1 MPNEVEINWSNFKP
15 HTLGALRSFRNE
27 GYLTDVTLVSD
38 DRKLFPAHKLILT
51 TASDYFEKLF
61 RQNTSFYQT
70 FICLEK
76 VSNSELSDII
86 DFIYLGQVTIQNV
99 KISRF
104 LELAKRFSLKGL
116 NNEDNDSSKKIKEE
130 FIDEDRTGTNT
141 DEHGREDNLYIN
153 GAEAM
158 KGQSII
164 DNYSSN
170 FINGKEFN
178 TSNIEGSQDELDAMD
193 VIDEQKIMSKVI
205 LDDTEIDSSNEDK
218 DLSESISLQ
227 EETNV
232 LAENHKKL
240 KRGRKSDD
248 SLMYSNNKNLLIYI
262 KNERVTMEKVDEVL
276 SHFYTKTGKSYSCMR
291 CTHVARAPA
300 HMKEHVEKYLKDLRF
315 VCSECGLTF
324 KGRARNRAHIYSGQC
339 LRVQNGEETIT
350 PRKEYP
356 SMEKPKEVS

>member
-164 DNYSSN
+164 DN
-170 FINGKEFN
+170 
-178 TSNIEGSQDELDAMD
+178 
-193 VIDEQKIMSKVI
+193 
-205 LDDTEIDSSNEDK
+205 
-218 DLSESISLQ
+218 
-227 EETNV
+227 
-232 LAENHKKL
+232 
-240 KRGRKSDD
+240 
-248 SLMYSNNKNLLIYI
+248 
-262 KNERVTMEKVDEVL
+262 
-276 SHFYTKTGKSYSCMR
+276 
-291 CTHVARAPA
+291 
-300 HMKEHVEKYLKDLRF
+300 
-315 VCSECGLTF
+315 
-324 KGRARNRAHIYSGQC
+324 
-339 LRVQNGEETIT
+339 
-350 PRKEYP
+350 
-356 SMEKPKEVS
+356 